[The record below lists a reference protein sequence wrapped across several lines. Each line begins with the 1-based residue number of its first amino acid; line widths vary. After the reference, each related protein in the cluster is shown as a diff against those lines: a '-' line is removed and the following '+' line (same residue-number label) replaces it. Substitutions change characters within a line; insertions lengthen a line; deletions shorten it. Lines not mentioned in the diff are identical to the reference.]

1 MFHTGT
7 TPQPSA
13 PGTATP
19 SHAPATAPMVLPR
32 HILRQNTSHTTSATT
47 PPITPTDQNWHAVLG
62 HPDDQWTQDF
72 CRHHRI
78 PLQSSTPHCT
88 SCDPASLLR
97 TPSWTLP
104 PPFATHNTGPFRIIR
119 CDLLRLF
126 PEHTFPT
133 RNYVLVIQDVFSGY
147 VALRFLHAPT
157 DAGNALR
164 SFIQFHYAQRRHLPA
179 LLFTSTPV
187 LFRPHLD
194 RRTRIYHAPKMQ
206 THTIRARINL
216 VHRDTGLALQDWP
229 YTCKY
234 LFYLANRSPFRGK
247 TPLDIWTGQRHT
259 LPRLRPFGCNAV
271 FQRHSQPVRRGTF
284 LGYTPSGQYLVR
296 DCYTREVHTL
306 RGAVFEHLKMPDPPP
321 GLQVST
327 ATATRDLPMSYKTA
341 STAPDAQEWTTA
353 MNEELST
360 LAELNVW
367 TLVPPPTN
375 ARVIPTKWVFTKK
388 FHPDGTLRKHKAR
401 LVVSGNRQT
410 QGEDYVSSF
419 SPVVKHSSVRLL
431 LALAAKRDY
440 HVSFIDVT
448 NAYGWGTLSEE
459 TYCKQPPGFEQTTPQ
474 GEPLV
479 CRLHKSLYGLPQSG
493 RCWNQRLTEILIQ
506 VGLRQSDFDPCVF
519 YKITTSTFFS
529 MCAYVDD
536 NMVVSSTNALTTFF
550 LNKIKQLIK
559 IVPVTNQLY
568 LGMNIA
574 PTSDGFRLDQSSY
587 VEKILT
593 RFGMGDCKPVRTP
606 LVVSQSGEQSLHEQK
621 TPLLISS
628 KPYQELLGCLLFLS
642 NVSRPDLAFPTV
654 AMSVHGHAPMQHHF
668 GILKRIL
675 RYLKGTP
682 DFAIHFT
689 KTTIG
694 HLYAASDAS
703 HANFPNSKS
712 VSGIAIFVGSVP
724 IHWRTKQ
731 QSLVALSSCEAETYA
746 IAETCRELV
755 PIRGLLLELAP
766 SLVPSP
772 TVIYTDSYSAMYL
785 ILNGGSTR
793 TRHFHKRVNFIQD
806 YLKEYDLA
814 LKYMPTNTIPA
825 DFLTKP
831 TTSTVCQT
839 TLAQFYNITP

>member
-1 MFHTGT
+1 
-7 TPQPSA
+7 
-13 PGTATP
+13 
-19 SHAPATAPMVLPR
+19 MVLPR
-32 HILRQNTSHTTSATT
+32 HILRQITSHTTDAPPT
-47 PPITPTDQNWHAVLG
+47 PVAPHDQNWHAILG
-62 HPDDQWTQDF
+62 HPPDQWTRVF
-72 CRHHRI
+72 CQHHNI
-78 PLQSSTPHCT
+78 PLAEPPPPCT
-88 SCDPASLLR
+88 DCKPTSMLR

-104 PPFATHNTGPFRIIR
+104 DCFAAYNTGPFRTIR
-119 CDLLRLF
+119 CDILRLF
-126 PEHTFPT
+126 PEHAFTT
-133 RNYVLVIQDVFSGY
+133 RNYVLIVQDIFSGY
-147 VALRFLHAPT
+147 VALRFLHAMA

-164 SFIQFHYAQRRHLPA
+164 SFVQFHYAQRRYLPA
-179 LLFTSTPV
+179 LLFTSTPN
-187 LFRPHLD
+187 LFRPRLSRH
-194 RRTRIYHAPKMQ
+194 TRIYRVPRMY
-206 THTIRARINL
+206 THDIRARVNL
-216 VHRDTGLALQDWP
+216 LHRDTGLPLQDWP

-234 LFYLANRSPFRGK
+234 LFYLANRFPSRGR
-247 TPLDIWTGQRHT
+247 TPIDIWTGRRHT
-259 LPRLRPFGCNAV
+259 LPHLRPFGCNAV
-271 FQRHSQPVRRGTF
+271 FQRHQQPVRRGTF
-284 LGYTPSGQYLVR
+284 LGYSPTGQYLVR
-296 DCYTREVHTL
+296 DHYTREVHTL
-306 RGAVFEHLKMPDPPP
+306 HEAVFEHLKMPDPPP
-321 GLQVST
+321 ALQVST
-327 ATATRDLPMSYKTA
+327 ATASRDLPLSYKTA
-341 STAPDAQEWTTA
+341 ILAPDAHEWTTA
-353 MNEELST
+353 MNAELST
-360 LAELNVW
+360 LAELHVW
-367 TLVPPPTN
+367 TLVPPPPN
-375 ARVIPTKWVFTKK
+375 ARIIPTKWVFTKK

-410 QGEDYVSSF
+410 QGEEYVSSF

-431 LALAAKRDY
+431 LALAAKFNY
-440 HVSFIDVT
+440 HISFVDVT
-448 NAYGWGTLSEE
+448 NAYCWGTLSEE
-459 TYCKQPPGFEQTTPQ
+459 TYCKKPPGFEQTTTE

-493 RCWNQRLTEILIQ
+493 RCWNMRLTEILIQ

-519 YKITTSTFFS
+519 YKATCSTFFS
-529 MCAYVDD
+529 MCVYVDD
-536 NMVVSSTNALTTFF
+536 NMVVSSTDTLTSFF

-568 LGMNIA
+568 LGMNIT
-574 PTSDGFRLDQSSY
+574 PTNDGFRLDQSSY

-593 RFGMGDCKPVRTP
+593 RFGMADCKPERTP
-606 LVVSQSGEQSLHEQK
+606 LVVSQSGEQLLHERA
-621 TPLLISS
+621 TPRLTSS

-654 AMSVHGHAPMQHHF
+654 AMSVHSHAPMQHHH

-682 DFAIHFT
+682 NFAVHFT

-712 VSGIAIFVGSVP
+712 VSGVAIFVGSVP
-724 IHWRTKQ
+724 LLWRTKQ

-806 YLKEYDLA
+806 YLKTYDLA
-814 LKYMPTNTIPA
+814 LKYMPTNSIPA
-825 DFLTKP
+825 DLLTKP
-831 TTSTVCQT
+831 TPATVCHR
-839 TLAQFYNITP
+839 TLTQFYSITP